1 MPTPVE
7 QVFNVFTLYR
17 LKIGKGKPTLS
28 KSATTKINK
37 AIAQVGLN
45 DVLLIMDYLTN
56 ADDDYTNFINGTN
69 DTKRFYGTFDNIL
82 RITKLEEK
90 VRRARSWQFK
100 EQRAK
105 KNKAKDM
112 FVPFQMV
119 EREEY
124 QRHLAKQFEEEEEE
138 HEPQDLFNNKGN
150 KGSRS

>member
-56 ADDDYTNFINGTN
+56 ADDDYTNFINGNN

>member
-56 ADDDYTNFINGTN
+56 ADDDYTNFINGNN

-124 QRHLAKQFEEEEEE
+124 QRHLAKQFQEEEEE

>member
-1 MPTPVE
+1 
-7 QVFNVFTLYR
+7 
-17 LKIGKGKPTLS
+17 
-28 KSATTKINK
+28 
-37 AIAQVGLN
+37 
-45 DVLLIMDYLTN
+45 MDYLTN
-56 ADDDYTNFINGTN
+56 ADDDYTNFINGNN